1 MKNTSIISAVVGS
14 AFFAIPAILVPNF
27 IVPSIAI
34 GAAAFGASEFMFSGT
49 RKMQA
54 LKEKNKPLYDR
65 IAKANKDYS
74 YICSMIPKIEDEKIQ
89 KDLTEI
95 CETITKILNV
105 IAKNP
110 EKEKSITNFFDY
122 YLPVLVK
129 IIGKYDDIENDKL
142 VSADSK
148 KFMASSKK
156 LISEV
161 NDSFKKIL
169 SNLYQEDIVDADAEM
184 KVFNQMLKSDSF
196 NESELKVERDDDNE

>member
-1 MKNTSIISAVVGS
+1 MKNTSVISAVVGS

>member
-1 MKNTSIISAVVGS
+1 MKNTSVISAVVGS

-110 EKEKSITNFFDY
+110 EKEKSITNFVDY